1 MFENEKEAP
10 VEDNRTAAII
20 LAAGKGERFEGNSHK
35 LLATFKGKPVLQWVI
50 DNVVAAEFDDIYI
63 VSGAVN
69 LEEHQVLSLEAETIT
84 IVHNHNFAEGQAS
97 SLRSGLE
104 IAGYD
109 GHSSVTVGLGDMPL
123 VPSEAWKSVAEAEGK
138 LVTASFAGNHRPP
151 VKIDQELWPL
161 IPISG
166 DEGAR
171 SLLRLRPDLLDEVP
185 CEGNPVDIDT
195 RRDLERWSS
204 GKNCALPTRSR
215 TSRS

>member
-1 MFENEKEAP
+1 MFETKKEAP

-20 LAAGKGERFEGNSHK
+20 LAAGKGELFEGNSHK

-69 LEEHQVLSLEAETIT
+69 LEDHQVLSLEAGTIT

-138 LVTASFAGNHRPP
+138 LSYS
-151 VKIDQELWPL
+151 I
-161 IPISG
+161 I
-166 DEGAR
+166 
-171 SLLRLRPDLLDEVP
+171 
-185 CEGNPVDIDT
+185 
-195 RRDLERWSS
+195 RW
-204 GKNCALPTRSR
+204 KP
-215 TSRS
+215 

>member
-1 MFENEKEAP
+1 MFGNEKETP
-10 VEDNRTAAII
+10 LENDRTAAII
-20 LAAGKGERFEGNSHK
+20 LAAGKGERFEGNLHK
-35 LLATFKGKPVLQWVI
+35 LLASFKGKPVLQWVI
-50 DNVVAAEFDDIYI
+50 DNVIAAKFDDIYL
-63 VSGAVN
+63 VSGALN
-69 LEEHQVLSLEAETIT
+69 LEDHQVLSLESEAIT

-123 VPSEAWKSVAEAEGK
+123 VPAEAWKSVAEAEGK
-138 LVTASFAGNHRPP
+138 LVTASFAGNNRPP
-151 VKIDQELWPL
+151 VKIDQELWSL

-195 RRDLERWSS
+195 RRDLERWS
-204 GKNCALPTRSR
+204 
-215 TSRS
+215 

>member
-1 MFENEKEAP
+1 MFENGKEAP
-10 VEDNRTAAII
+10 LEDNRSAAII

-63 VSGAVN
+63 ISGALN
-69 LEEHQVLSLEAETIT
+69 LEDNQALSLESEAIT

-109 GHSSVTVGLGDMPL
+109 GYSSVTVGLGDMPL
-123 VPSEAWKSVAEAEGK
+123 VPTAAWKSVSEAKGK

-151 VKIDQELWPL
+151 VKIDQELWSL

-195 RRDLERWSS
+195 RRDLERWS
-204 GKNCALPTRSR
+204 
-215 TSRS
+215 

>member
-1 MFENEKEAP
+1 M
-10 VEDNRTAAII
+10 
-20 LAAGKGERFEGNSHK
+20 
-35 LLATFKGKPVLQWVI
+35 QWVI

-63 VSGAVN
+63 VAGALN
-69 LEEHQVLSLEAETIT
+69 LEDHQVLNLESDAIT
-84 IVHNHNFAEGQAS
+84 IVHNHNFADGQAS

-109 GHSSVTVGLGDMPL
+109 GYSSITVGLGDMPL
-123 VPSEAWKSVAEAEGK
+123 VPTEAWKSVAEAKGK

-151 VKIDQELWPL
+151 VKIDQELWSL

-171 SLLRLRPDLLDEVP
+171 SLLRLRPDLLDEVE

-195 RRDLERWSS
+195 RRDLERWS
-204 GKNCALPTRSR
+204 
-215 TSRS
+215 

>member
-69 LEEHQVLSLEAETIT
+69 LEEHQVLSLEAGTIT

-151 VKIDQELWPL
+151 VKIDKELWPL

-195 RRDLERWSS
+195 RRDLERWS
-204 GKNCALPTRSR
+204 
-215 TSRS
+215 